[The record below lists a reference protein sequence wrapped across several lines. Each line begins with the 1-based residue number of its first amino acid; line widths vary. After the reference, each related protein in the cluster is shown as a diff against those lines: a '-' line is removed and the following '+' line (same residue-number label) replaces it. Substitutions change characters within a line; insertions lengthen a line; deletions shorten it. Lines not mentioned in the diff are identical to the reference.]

1 MTAPL
6 VDYSARLD
14 ALCRDICTTLPQL
27 AHIDPDRLLF
37 TLVRSRA
44 QGVYGT
50 YARIVPMRF
59 AEGARETTRRRGRQ
73 QETYRMPDLIHG
85 EQEIL
90 YVISLLMPRFLR
102 LSLEQKLTTVLHELY
117 HISPACDGDI
127 RRFAGRNYAHGHSRA
142 AYNRKIG
149 ELLTLYR
156 SLSKQPD
163 LVHALD
169 FGEDPW
175 MKGEIRLTGLFLP
188 LPRPRLIARRQL

>member
-6 VDYSARLD
+6 VDYSARLS
-14 ALCRDICTTLPQL
+14 ALCRDICTSLPQL

-44 QGVYGT
+44 QGLHGT
-50 YARIVPMRF
+50 YARIVPLRF
-59 AEGARETTRRRGRQ
+59 AGGAKEVTRRHGRH
-73 QETYRMPDLIHG
+73 QETYRMPDLFHG
-85 EQEIL
+85 GQEIL

-142 AYNRKIG
+142 CYNRHI
-149 ELLTLYR
+149 EQLRNAYLSTDPDPAPLTGID
-156 SLSKQPD
+156 LSEEDWRKQS
-163 LVHALD
+163 
-169 FGEDPW
+169 F
-175 MKGEIRLTGLFLP
+175 RLTGLTLP
-188 LPRPRLIARRQL
+188 LPRARLVAG

>member
-6 VDYSARLD
+6 VDYSTRLD

-44 QGVYGT
+44 RGAHGT
-50 YARIVPMRF
+50 FARIVPMRF
-59 AEGARETTRRRGRQ
+59 AQGAREITRRRGRQ
-73 QETYRMPDLIHG
+73 QEIYRMPELVHG
-85 EQEIL
+85 EKEIL

-142 AYNRKIG
+142 AFNQKIG
-149 ELLTLYR
+149 ELLAHYR

-169 FGEDPW
+169 VGEEPW
-175 MKGEIRLTGLFLP
+175 LQGEIRLTGLFLP
-188 LPRPRLIARRQL
+188 LPRPRLIARQQL